1 MVDLSSYNLTIGRPA
16 KEVADWFRPVLDRGR
31 GAAFVDTGF
40 LKALIFE
47 GDQYATPARSLFNR
61 ASGNFYTT
69 SLVLAEVVRQI
80 TKDTGASH
88 PTKTLMFSKC
98 TELMIDTGTI
108 FVCVPPRDVVLGA
121 YQELRD
127 ARVFLPSLDL
137 CDLLS
142 ITVLE
147 HAQHRRVFGF
157 DSHFSSFGAS
167 LEP

>member
-1 MVDLSSYNLTIGRPA
+1 MVNLSSYNLTIGRPTS
-16 KEVADWFRPVLDRGR
+16 EVADWFRPVLNRGR

-40 LKALIFE
+40 LKGLFFDK
-47 GDQYATPARSLFNR
+47 DQYASPARSLFSR

-80 TKDTGASH
+80 TKDSGADY
-88 PTKTLMFSKC
+88 PTKTLMFNQC

-108 FVCVPPRDVVLGA
+108 FVCVPPRDILLEA

-127 ARVFLPSLDL
+127 ARVSQPSLDL

-147 HAQHRRVFGF
+147 HAQHRRVFVLHPLNETDG
-157 DSHFSSFGAS
+157 
-167 LEP
+167 

>member
-1 MVDLSSYNLTIGRPA
+1 MVNLSGYSLTIGRPA
-16 KEVADWFRPVLDRGR
+16 SEVADWFRPVLDRGR

-40 LKALIFE
+40 LKGLFFDK
-47 GDQYATPARSLFNR
+47 DQYAATARALFTR

-69 SLVLAEVVRQI
+69 NLVLAEAVRQI
-80 TKDTGASH
+80 TKESGVDH
-88 PTKTLMFSKC
+88 QTKALMFDRC
-98 TELMIDTGTI
+98 TELMINTGTI
-108 FVCVPPRDVVLGA
+108 FVCVPPRDIILDA

-127 ARVFLPSLDL
+127 ARVAQPSLDL

-142 ITVLE
+142 VTVLE

-157 DSHFSSFGAS
+157 DHHFSSFGAS